1 MELLLVLSKETN
13 NSVAEMLKMPS
24 HFVVGMYNALRRIL
38 DKEAKARKEAE
49 EKQSKSMST
58 SSMPHINMPSMPKF
72 K

>member
-49 EKQSKSMST
+49 EKQSKGMST
-58 SSMPHINMPSMPKF
+58 PSMPHINIPSMPKF